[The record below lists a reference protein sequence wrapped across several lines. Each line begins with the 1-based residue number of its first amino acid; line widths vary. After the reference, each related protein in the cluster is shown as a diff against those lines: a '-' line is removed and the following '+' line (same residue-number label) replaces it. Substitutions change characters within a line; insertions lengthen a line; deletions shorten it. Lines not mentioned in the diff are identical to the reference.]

1 MVGCKRGTMGGMTD
15 RVSCGSDGWSS
26 AVRRARRVLVHHMR
40 LFFSPSP
47 SFPIFTTS
55 LFAYSESKL
64 TCHFVLVVLLLVVV
78 LVLGGKR
85 SEKVRKRSKKV
96 TSS

>member
-47 SFPIFTTS
+47 SFPIFTSS
-55 LFAYSESKL
+55 LFS
-64 TCHFVLVVLLLVVV
+64 LLPSNSVIPSLISQHVEV
-78 LVLGGKR
+78 
-85 SEKVRKRSKKV
+85 
-96 TSS
+96 